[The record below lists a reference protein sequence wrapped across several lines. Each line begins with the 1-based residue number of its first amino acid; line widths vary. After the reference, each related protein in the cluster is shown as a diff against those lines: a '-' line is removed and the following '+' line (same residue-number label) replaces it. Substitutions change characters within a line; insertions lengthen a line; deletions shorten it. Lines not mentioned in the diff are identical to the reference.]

1 MNLFN
6 LNRGN
11 NNNCNHPQSPPSS
24 MTNNNFAPFSAP
36 RANIET
42 PDEFM

>member
-6 LNRGN
+6 WNSVN
-11 NNNCNHPQSPPSS
+11 NNNNHPQSPPSS
-24 MTNNNFAPFSAP
+24 SMANNNFAPFSAP

>member
-1 MNLFN
+1 MNL
-6 LNRGN
+6 LNWNSVN
-11 NNNCNHPQSPPSS
+11 NNNNNHPQSPPSS
-24 MTNNNFAPFSAP
+24 MDNNNFAPFSAP